1 MDSPNDQ
8 ADVLVVH
15 NPKANAVRMDT
26 LRDVIGK
33 HFGERRVDWL
43 ECSREDLAERLQPW
57 LRRGVRLIIAAGGDG
72 TVSDIASALP
82 AGDAPLV
89 GLLPLGTGNVLAREL
104 GLPLTLDAA
113 AALLSGAH
121 AVRNLDVLRVGER
134 AYLLSVSVGFG
145 AQAMKATHTQRKKL
159 FGKSSYLV
167 TMFMNFFSMRPVE
180 YQVEVDGES
189 MKLRASDLMASNCGI
204 IGYRALRWWPAVQPD
219 DGQMELCYLEAQT
232 GFHYLWV
239 VFNFL
244 LKNHPRNEK
253 LNYYTGQ
260 HSVVISEPRGVP
272 VQGDGD
278 WIGDTPVEIRFQP
291 RALRMAVP

>member
-1 MDSPNDQ
+1 MDSPKE
-8 ADVLVVH
+8 ADVLVIH
-15 NPKANAVRMDT
+15 NPQANAVRLEP
-26 LRDVIGK
+26 LRAVMKKYFAD
-33 HFGERRVDWL
+33 RQVDWL

-57 LRRGVRLIIAAGGDG
+57 LQRDVKLIVAAGGDG

-82 AGDAPLV
+82 ADGPLV

-104 GLPLTLDAA
+104 GLPLQLDAA

-121 AVRNLDVLRVGER
+121 RARDLDVLRVGSR

-145 AQAMKATHTQRKKL
+145 AQAMKATHTGRKKL

-167 TMFMNFFSMRPVE
+167 TMFMNFFSMRPTE
-180 YQVEVDGES
+180 YQVELDGQPL
-189 MKLRASDLMASNCGI
+189 KVRASDLMASNCGI

-219 DGQMELCYLEAQT
+219 DGQMNLCYLEAET

-244 LKNHPRNEK
+244 LKNHPRTEK
-253 LNYYTGQ
+253 LNYFTGQ
-260 HSVVISEPRGVP
+260 QSVVIQEPKGVP

-278 WIGDTPVEIRFQP
+278 WIGDTPVEITFQP
-291 RALRMAVP
+291 RALRMVVP